1 MEQLYKDTVRK
12 VKYLK
17 ECGFEV
23 EQKWGCE
30 LEKEM
35 EENEEMKRFF
45 EEHEL
50 VDPLQPRDAFYGGR
64 TNAAKLLHE
73 CRDDEEIRYALE
85 YTAHRR
91 TPLLYTNA
99 TFFTG
104 TSILQAY
111 TRGVINQQRRGHPEI
126 ITENFADISTYFG
139 LIKCTVLPPR
149 GLLHPVLP
157 YRTKDKLMFPLCKTC
172 TDTLNQNPCTH
183 SDQERAILGT
193 WCHVELMKAIEKGY
207 EVLKI
212 HEVWHFPQTT
222 DELFK
227 DYVDTFLKIKQEASG
242 YPKDCVTDEQK
253 QRYIDEYYEH
263 EGIRLDPNKIEYNS
277 GLRSLAKLMLNSL
290 WGRLFLLFVI
300 VIPSLA
306 QLVERGTVV
315 K

>member
-73 CRDDEEIRYALE
+73 CRDGEEIRYALE
-85 YTAHRR
+85 YTAHSR

-111 TRGVINQQRRGHPEI
+111 TRGVINQQRRSW
-126 ITENFADISTYFG
+126 DI
-139 LIKCTVLPPR
+139 L
-149 GLLHPVLP
+149 
-157 YRTKDKLMFPLCKTC
+157 KLSL
-172 TDTLNQNPCTH
+172 
-183 SDQERAILGT
+183 RILQ
-193 WCHVELMKAIEKGY
+193 I
-207 EVLKI
+207 
-212 HEVWHFPQTT
+212 
-222 DELFK
+222 
-227 DYVDTFLKIKQEASG
+227 
-242 YPKDCVTDEQK
+242 
-253 QRYIDEYYEH
+253 
-263 EGIRLDPNKIEYNS
+263 
-277 GLRSLAKLMLNSL
+277 
-290 WGRLFLLFVI
+290 FLLT
-300 VIPSLA
+300 
-306 QLVERGTVV
+306 LV
-315 K
+315 